1 MTPFRR
7 LFIEQSAGL
16 DELKF
21 KNGEN
26 MKKNSSKT
34 IKPTQPLTTVNP
46 DAAGIDLGSEE
57 IYVCVPYDRDPDFIR
72 RFQTFTADLLSILEW
87 LKKCRVKTV
96 AMEATGI
103 YWIPL
108 YELLDEKGIL
118 VHLVN
123 PRQLKRNKKTDV
135 QDCQWLQQMHSYNM
149 LVSSFRPE
157 NEICALRALV
167 RHRDNLLRYRAAHVQ
182 HMQKALHQ
190 MNLQLDNV
198 LGDITGVTGLQ
209 ILRAIVAGIHD
220 PVQLAQ
226 FRDHRCKNSKETIRK
241 SLEGNY
247 RGEHL
252 FQLKQSVQFFD
263 FYTSQIHDCDHE
275 IEKTYQQVLKPIAQP
290 SEMPPASKKIKKEKN
305 YPSYDLRTYLF
316 QTAGVDLTRISGL
329 NVLTVQT
336 ILSETGPNLS
346 RFPSVK
352 HFTSWLRLSPNNRI
366 SGGKVL
372 SSKTNRFRNRAA
384 RAFQMG
390 AHSLAHTHSPLG
402 AYYRK
407 MRAIFGPEKANI
419 ATAHKLAR
427 IFYFMITRRMEFDE
441 ILQATFEQR
450 HKDRIIKNLHRKAR
464 QFGFQLV
471 PAPSTVT

>member
-1 MTPFRR
+1 
-7 LFIEQSAGL
+7 
-16 DELKF
+16 
-21 KNGEN
+21 
-26 MKKNSSKT
+26 MKKHSSKK
-34 IKPTQPLTTVNP
+34 IKPIQPLTAINP

-57 IYVCVPYDRDPDFIR
+57 IFVCVPYDRDPDFIR
-72 RFQTFTADLLSILEW
+72 RFQTFTSDLLTILQW
-87 LKKCRVKTV
+87 LKNCRVKTV

-108 YELLDEKGIL
+108 YELLDQHGIE

-123 PRQLKRNKKTDV
+123 PRELKRNKKTDV

-149 LVSSFRPE
+149 LASSFRPE
-157 NEICALRALV
+157 NEICVLRALV
-167 RHRDNLLRYRAAHVQ
+167 RHRENLIRYRAAHVQ

-209 ILRAIVAGIHD
+209 ILRAIVAGNHD
-220 PVQLAQ
+220 PAYLAQ
-226 FRDHRCKNSKETIRK
+226 FRDYRCKNSEETIRK

-247 RGEHL
+247 RNEHL
-252 FQLKQSVQFFD
+252 FQLKQSLQFFD
-263 FYTSQIHDCDHE
+263 FYTSQIQDCDSE
-275 IEKTYQQVLKPIAQP
+275 IEKIYQQVLKPIADP
-290 SEMPPASKKIKKEKN
+290 DELPAATKKIKKEKN
-305 YPSYDLRTYLF
+305 YPAYDLRNYLF
-316 QTAGVDLTRISGL
+316 QTTGVDLTRISGL
-329 NVLTVQT
+329 NVLTLQT

-366 SGGKVL
+366 SGGKIL

-384 RAFQMG
+384 RAFQMA

-402 AYYRK
+402 GYYRK
-407 MRAIFGPEKANI
+407 MRAIFGPQKANI

-427 IFYFMITRRMEFDE
+427 IFYFMVTRRMEFNE
-441 ILQATFEQR
+441 SLQAIFDQR
-450 HKDRIIKNLHRKAR
+450 HKETIIKNLHKKAR
-464 QFGFQLV
+464 QFGFQLI
-471 PAPSTVT
+471 PAQTTVN

>member
-1 MTPFRR
+1 
-7 LFIEQSAGL
+7 
-16 DELKF
+16 
-21 KNGEN
+21 
-26 MKKNSSKT
+26 MKRNSSKK
-34 IKPTQPLTTVNP
+34 IKPIQPLTAINP
-46 DAAGIDLGSEE
+46 DAAGIDLGSAE
-57 IYVCVPYDRDPDFIR
+57 IFVCVPYDRDPDFIR
-72 RFQTFTADLLSILEW
+72 RFQTFTSDLYTILEW
-87 LKKCRVKTV
+87 LKSCRIKTV

-108 YELLDEKGIL
+108 YELLDQNGFE

-123 PRQLKRNKKTDV
+123 PRELKRNKKTDV

-149 LVSSFRPE
+149 LVSSFRPD
-157 NEICALRALV
+157 NEICVLRGLV
-167 RHRDNLLRYRAAHVQ
+167 RHRENLLRYRAAHVQ

-209 ILRAIVAGIHD
+209 ILRAIVAGNHD
-220 PVQLAQ
+220 PADLAQ
-226 FRDHRCKNSKETIRK
+226 FRDYRCKSSEETIRK

-247 RGEHL
+247 RSEHL
-252 FQLKQSVQFFD
+252 FQLKQSLQFFD
-263 FYTSQIHDCDHE
+263 FYTSQIQDCDHE
-275 IEKTYQQVLKPIAQP
+275 IEKTYKQVLKPIADPNQLP
-290 SEMPPASKKIKKEKN
+290 SASKKIKKEKN
-305 YPSYDLRTYLF
+305 YPTYDLRTYLF
-316 QTAGVDLTRISGL
+316 QTTGVDLTRISGL
-329 NVLTVQT
+329 NVLTLQT

-366 SGGKVL
+366 SGGKIL

-384 RAFQMG
+384 RAFQMA

-407 MRAIFGPEKANI
+407 MRAIFGPQKANI

-427 IFYFMITRRMEFDE
+427 IFYFMLTKRIEFDE
-441 ILQATFEQR
+441 SLQAIFEQQHR
-450 HKDRIIKNLHRKAR
+450 ERIIKNLHKKAR
-464 QFGFQLV
+464 QLGLQLV
-471 PAPSTVT
+471 PVQTTVT

>member
-1 MTPFRR
+1 
-7 LFIEQSAGL
+7 
-16 DELKF
+16 
-21 KNGEN
+21 

-34 IKPTQPLTTVNP
+34 FKPTQPLTTINP

-72 RFQTFTADLLSILEW
+72 RFQTFTSDLLSILDW
-87 LKKCRVKTV
+87 LKKCRIKTV

-108 YELLDEKGIL
+108 YELLDENGIEA
-118 VHLVN
+118 HLVN
-123 PRQLKRNKKTDV
+123 PRELKRNKKTDV

-149 LVSSFRPE
+149 LAASFRPE
-157 NEICALRALV
+157 NEICVLRALV
-167 RHRDNLLRYRAAHVQ
+167 RHRENLFRYRAAHVQ

-198 LGDITGVTGLQ
+198 LGDITGVTGMQ
-209 ILRAIVAGIHD
+209 ILRAIIEGNHD
-220 PVQLAQ
+220 PNYLAQ
-226 FRDHRCKNSKETIRK
+226 FRDYRCKNSEETIRK

-247 RGEHL
+247 RKEHL
-252 FQLKQSVQFFD
+252 FQLKQSLQFFD
-263 FYTSQIHDCDHE
+263 FYTSQIHDCDTE
-275 IEKTYQQVLKPIAQP
+275 IETIYQQVLPPIGEINQLP
-290 SEMPPASKKIKKEKN
+290 VPSKKIRKEKN
-305 YPSYDLRTYLF
+305 YPNYDLRTYLF
-316 QTAGVDLTRISGL
+316 QTTGVDLTRISGL
-329 NVLTVQT
+329 NVLTIQT

-346 RFPSVK
+346 KFPSVK

-366 SGGKVL
+366 SGGKIL
-372 SSKTNRFRNRAA
+372 TSKTIRFRNRAA
-384 RAFQMG
+384 RAFQMA

-407 MRAIFGPEKANI
+407 MRAIFGPQKANI

-441 ILQATFEQR
+441 TLQAAFEQR
-450 HKDRIIKNLHRKAR
+450 HKERIIKNLHRKAK

-471 PAPSTVT
+471 TFQPTVT